1 MRSRGRSIRPWTND
15 SRVLRIVLLVVVA
28 LAALYLIDAIQG

>member
-1 MRSRGRSIRPWTND
+1 MD
-15 SRVLRIVLLVVVA
+15 EQLARVLRIVLLIVVA

>member
-1 MRSRGRSIRPWTND
+1 MD
-15 SRVLRIVLLVVVA
+15 EQLARVVRIVLLIVVA